1 MMKTKGA
8 GANGGADRLFLRL
21 SNTLQWFSR
30 RPLLALIAFVALL
43 LFGSVLLPFLI
54 LNYFSLLPSGSA
66 GGGRVAT
73 GPLALTSS
81 RGGPDA
87 FKVHLEEALGIEGN
101 KLPARLQQLAQHGAE
116 YAAAA
121 REKGALP
128 QLQTQ
133 TTEQQ
138 QQQQQP
144 VAGLTDPNAPAS
156 AAPASTSKPSGP
168 SNAQP
173 ARQAAVI
180 GAFKHAYSAYERT
193 CMGQDE

>member
-1 MMKTKGA
+1 
-8 GANGGADRLFLRL
+8 
-21 SNTLQWFSR
+21 
-30 RPLLALIAFVALL
+30 
-43 LFGSVLLPFLI
+43 
-54 LNYFSLLPSGSA
+54 
-66 GGGRVAT
+66 VAT

-87 FKVHLEEALGIEGN
+87 FRVHLEEALGIEGN
-101 KLPARLQQLAQHGAE
+101 RLPARLQQLAQHGAE

-121 REKGALP
+121 RENSKGALP

-133 TTEQQ
+133 TAEQ

-144 VAGLTDPNAPAS
+144 VAAMADPNAPPAS

-193 CMGQDE
+193 CMGQDA